1 MEENEEQLLLFAGI
15 LLLLSS
21 VCSNRDCFLDRVSSL
36 DEGYQFLYLK
46 EVEKY
51 LNTNSN
57 LESIPEINEN
67 LDTDREIQDNKHEVI
82 SNKNSEESNN
92 NSKGIEDNCELS
104 DTETIRKSGLNRIDE
119 RRQTA
124 ILRANFLVES
134 QMARR
139 LKEFDQQKKEI
150 LESLELEN
158 EKLKEE
164 ICQKNRLIMDFQ
176 NKIKEDNK
184 EIEFF
189 KGLQNEIVE
198 KDTEDIINLKERL
211 SQKDLEIESLKA
223 DALEKLKKNEEER
236 DELKKKESQYLTLQK
251 NYKDIEKKYKRLEGQ
266 LVDYDKLKDKVL
278 DYDNLVVNLQA
289 SKIQIEHYENEI
301 GSFKLNIE
309 KLKKDLNEER
319 EKAQKIDF
327 EKREIEIAFA
337 DLEEHIHLLE
347 NENIEIKKKES
358 RQPKVSFF
366 ALPSL
371 NQRTSSKFILSEQ
384 FSSDFK
390 NKSISRFSVANNIND
405 EETTFNNNSFGEH
418 EAKEKELES
427 LKQSLRNAESDL
439 LIIKKEKE
447 DILKTSAEQ
456 SEKIFMLIEER
467 DKNISEIDDLKYEI
481 ANLQREKEDILANNE
496 IKEKQITQNFTQK
509 ISVLEEKIK
518 SFKEE
523 EKNSKLKIDILNKVK
538 NNCLKESQHL
548 KMQLGILKS
557 NNENLEL
564 EKKIISDELNQEKER
579 SKKHEQTH
587 NNYFNTNLE
596 NLPHLPSIISYSS
609 DSHRSNSQ
617 MSSVHYP
624 MVKRKSKILLPLY
637 TLTKRNTLTN
647 LNENESSI
655 HNRLSEELKTNNEGP
670 IKNMMENLK
679 LENEAFRNEINVLKK
694 EQSDINFTSQ
704 TFSNEI
710 TTLKVCEK

>member
-1 MEENEEQLLLFAGI
+1 MEENEEQLLLFASI

-21 VCSNRDCFLDRVSSL
+21 ICSNRDCFLDRVSSM
-36 DEGYQFLYLK
+36 DEDYQFLYLK
-46 EVEKY
+46 WVEKY

-67 LDTDREIQDNKHEVI
+67 LVSDRDLEDNKHEV
-82 SNKNSEESNN
+82 SSRKNSEESNN
-92 NSKGIEDNCELS
+92 NVRGITENSELS
-104 DTETIRKSGLNRIDE
+104 NTETIRKPGPYRVDE

-150 LESLELEN
+150 QEILEQEN

-164 ICQKNRLIMDFQ
+164 ICQKNRLIMDYQ

-211 SQKDLEIESLKA
+211 TQKDLEIENLKA
-223 DALEKLKKNEEER
+223 DALERLKKNEEEHE
-236 DELKKKESQYLTLQK
+236 ELKNKESQYLALQK
-251 NYKDIEKKYKRLEGQ
+251 NYKVIEKKYKRLEGQ

-289 SKIQIEHYENEI
+289 CKIQIDHYENEI
-301 GSFKLNIE
+301 GSFKLNME

-319 EKAQKIDF
+319 EKAQKIEF

-337 DLEEHIHLLE
+337 DLEEQIRLLE
-347 NENIEIKKKES
+347 TENSEIKKKES

-371 NQRTSSKFILSEQ
+371 KQRTSSKFILSEQ

-390 NKSISRFSVANNIND
+390 NKSISRFSVANVIND
-405 EETTFNNNSFGEH
+405 EETVFNNNSFGEH
-418 EAKEKELES
+418 EDKVKELES
-427 LKQSLRNAESDL
+427 IKQNLQIAESDL

-447 DILKTSAEQ
+447 DILKTSGEQ

-467 DKNISEIDDLKYEI
+467 DKNISEIDDLKFEI
-481 ANLQREKEDILANNE
+481 ANLQREKEDILTNNE
-496 IKEKQITQNFTQK
+496 IKEKEITQNFTQK
-509 ISVLEEKIK
+509 ISVLEEKVK
-518 SFKEE
+518 SLKEE
-523 EKNSKLKIDILNKVK
+523 EKNFKLKIDILNKVK
-538 NNCLKESQHL
+538 NNCLKECQHL
-548 KMQLGILKS
+548 KLQLGVLKS

-564 EKKIISDELNQEKER
+564 EKKVISDELNKEKE
-579 SKKHEQTH
+579 SNKKHEPTH
-587 NNYFNTNLE
+587 NNFNTNLE
-596 NLPHLPSIISYSS
+596 NLAHFTSIISNSS
-609 DSHRSNSQ
+609 DSHRSNTQISTVQ
-617 MSSVHYP
+617 HP
-624 MVKRKSKILLPLY
+624 LAKKKSKILLPLY
-637 TLTKRNTLTN
+637 TLSKRNTLTN
-647 LNENESSI
+647 INENESSV
-655 HNRLSEELKTNNEGP
+655 HYRLSEELKTNSEGP
-670 IKNMMENLK
+670 IKTLMESFK
-679 LENEAFRNEINVLKK
+679 LENEALRNEINVLKK

-704 TFSNEI
+704 TLSNEI
-710 TTLKVCEK
+710 ITLKVCEK